1 MIRNRIKLEPIR
13 PKINILESLF
23 IMRKLFI
30 FIWLLIPL
38 GATAYHFGPGQ
49 QNLKFDQATQHI
61 DLAEK
66 HLTNKEFAEAVVEFD
81 EAISSLPNEDVS
93 TITKLRI
100 EKAKAQMQCSQLPE
114 AYKNLESMLSE
125 INADTNPKLIAEIKS
140 TLANAQY
147 YITWLMRL
155 EGHSREIWEPV
166 IESSRQNYYAAS
178 EFVKGEG
185 NQKLNNELLQN
196 LETSIKL
203 ARMDLDELQG
213 LPLPNQ

>member
-1 MIRNRIKLEPIR
+1 
-13 PKINILESLF
+13 
-23 IMRKLFI
+23 MRKLFI

-38 GATAYHFGPGQ
+38 GAAAYHFGPGQ
-49 QNLKFDQATQHI
+49 ESLKFDQAYQYVN
-61 DLAEK
+61 LAEK
-66 HLTNKEFAEAVVEFD
+66 HLRDKEFAEAVVDFD
-81 EAISSLPNEDVS
+81 KAISSLPNGDIS
-93 TITKLRI
+93 IAKKLRL

-125 INADTNPKLIAEIKS
+125 LNENTEPKIRAEIKS

-155 EGHSREIWEPV
+155 EGHPREVWEPV
-166 IESSRQNYYAAS
+166 IESSRQNYYAAA
-178 EFVKGEG
+178 EFTKSEG
-185 NQKLNNELLQN
+185 NQKTTDELLQN
-196 LETSIKL
+196 LEASIKL

>member
-1 MIRNRIKLEPIR
+1 
-13 PKINILESLF
+13 
-23 IMRKLFI
+23 MRKLFI

-38 GATAYHFGPGQ
+38 GAAAYHFGPGQ
-49 QNLKFDQATQHI
+49 ESLKFDQAYQHI

-66 HLTNKEFAEAVVEFD
+66 HLSDKEFAEAVVDFD
-81 EAISSLPNEDVS
+81 KAISSLPNGDIS
-93 TITKLRI
+93 IAKKLRL

-125 INADTNPKLIAEIKS
+125 LNENTEPKIRAEIKS

-155 EGHSREIWEPV
+155 EGHPREVWEPV
-166 IESSRQNYYAAS
+166 IESSRQNYYAAA
-178 EFVKGEG
+178 EFTKSEG
-185 NQKLNNELLQN
+185 NQKTTDELLQN
-196 LETSIKL
+196 LEASIKL

>member
-1 MIRNRIKLEPIR
+1 
-13 PKINILESLF
+13 
-23 IMRKLFI
+23 MRKLFI

-38 GATAYHFGPGQ
+38 GAAAYHFGPGQ
-49 QNLKFDQATQHI
+49 ESLKFDQAYQHI

-66 HLTNKEFAEAVVEFD
+66 HLSNKEFTEAVVDFD
-81 EAISSLPNEDVS
+81 KAISSLPSGDIS
-93 TITKLRI
+93 IAKKLRL

-125 INADTNPKLIAEIKS
+125 LNENTEPKIRAEIKS

-155 EGHSREIWEPV
+155 EGHPREVWEPV
-166 IESSRQNYYAAS
+166 IESSRQNYYAAA
-178 EFVKGEG
+178 EFTKSEG
-185 NQKLNNELLQN
+185 NQKTTDELLQN
-196 LETSIKL
+196 IEASIKL

>member
-1 MIRNRIKLEPIR
+1 
-13 PKINILESLF
+13 
-23 IMRKLFI
+23 MRKLFI

-38 GATAYHFGPGQ
+38 GAAAYHFGPGQ
-49 QNLKFDQATQHI
+49 ESLKLDQAYQHI
-61 DLAEK
+61 NLAEK
-66 HLTNKEFAEAVVEFD
+66 HLSDKEFAEAVVDFD
-81 EAISSLPNEDVS
+81 KAISSLPSSDISVAK
-93 TITKLRI
+93 KLRL

-125 INADTNPKLIAEIKS
+125 LNENTEPKIRAEIKS

-155 EGHSREIWEPV
+155 EGHPREVWEPV
-166 IESSRQNYYAAS
+166 IESSRQNYYAAA
-178 EFVKGEG
+178 EFTKSEG
-185 NQKLNNELLQN
+185 NQKTTDQLLQN
-196 LETSIKL
+196 LEASIKL

>member
-1 MIRNRIKLEPIR
+1 
-13 PKINILESLF
+13 
-23 IMRKLFI
+23 MRKLFI

-38 GATAYHFGPGQ
+38 GAAAYHFGPGQ
-49 QNLKFDQATQHI
+49 ESLKFDQAYQYI
-61 DLAEK
+61 NLAEK
-66 HLTNKEFAEAVVEFD
+66 HLNDKEFAEAVVDFD
-81 EAISSLPNEDVS
+81 KAINSLPNGDIS
-93 TITKLRI
+93 IAKKLRL

-125 INADTNPKLIAEIKS
+125 LNENTEPKIRAEIKS

-155 EGHSREIWEPV
+155 EGHPREVWEPV
-166 IESSRQNYYAAS
+166 IESSRQNYYAAA
-178 EFVKGEG
+178 EFTKSEG
-185 NQKLNNELLQN
+185 NQKTTDQLLQN
-196 LETSIKL
+196 LEASIKL

>member
-1 MIRNRIKLEPIR
+1 
-13 PKINILESLF
+13 
-23 IMRKLFI
+23 MRKLFI

-38 GATAYHFGPGQ
+38 GAAAYHFGPGQ
-49 QNLKFDQATQHI
+49 ESLKFDQAYQHI

-66 HLTNKEFAEAVVEFD
+66 HLSDKEFAEAVVDFD
-81 EAISSLPNEDVS
+81 KAISSLPSGDIS
-93 TITKLRI
+93 ISKKLRL

-125 INADTNPKLIAEIKS
+125 LNENTEPKIRAEIKS

-155 EGHSREIWEPV
+155 EGHPREVWEPV
-166 IESSRQNYYAAS
+166 IESSRQNYYAAA
-178 EFVKGEG
+178 EFTKSEG
-185 NQKLNNELLQN
+185 NQKTTDELLQN
-196 LETSIKL
+196 LEASIKL

>member
-1 MIRNRIKLEPIR
+1 
-13 PKINILESLF
+13 
-23 IMRKLFI
+23 MRKLFI

-38 GATAYHFGPGQ
+38 GAAAYHFGPGQ
-49 QNLKFDQATQHI
+49 ESLKFDQAYQHI

-66 HLTNKEFAEAVVEFD
+66 HLSDKEFAEAVVDFD
-81 EAISSLPNEDVS
+81 KAISSLPSGDIS
-93 TITKLRI
+93 IAKKLHL

-125 INADTNPKLIAEIKS
+125 LNENTEPKIRAEIKS

-155 EGHSREIWEPV
+155 EGHPREVWEPV
-166 IESSRQNYYAAS
+166 IESSRQNYYAAA
-178 EFVKGEG
+178 EFTKSEG
-185 NQKLNNELLQN
+185 NQKTTDELLQN
-196 LETSIKL
+196 LEASIKL

>member
-1 MIRNRIKLEPIR
+1 
-13 PKINILESLF
+13 
-23 IMRKLFI
+23 MRKLFI

-38 GATAYHFGPGQ
+38 GAAAYHFGPGQ
-49 QNLKFDQATQHI
+49 ESLKFDQAYQHI

-66 HLTNKEFAEAVVEFD
+66 HLSDKEFAEAVVDFD
-81 EAISSLPNEDVS
+81 KAISSLPSGDIS
-93 TITKLRI
+93 IAKKLRL

-125 INADTNPKLIAEIKS
+125 LNENTEPKIRAEIKS

-155 EGHSREIWEPV
+155 EGHPREVWEPV
-166 IESSRQNYYAAS
+166 IESSRQNYYAAA
-178 EFVKGEG
+178 EFTKSEG
-185 NQKLNNELLQN
+185 NQKTTDELLQN
-196 LETSIKL
+196 IEASIKL

>member
-1 MIRNRIKLEPIR
+1 
-13 PKINILESLF
+13 
-23 IMRKLFI
+23 MRKLFI

-38 GATAYHFGPGQ
+38 GAAAYHFGPGQ
-49 QNLKFDQATQHI
+49 ESLKFDQAYQHI
-61 DLAEK
+61 NLAEK
-66 HLTNKEFAEAVVEFD
+66 HLSDKEFAEAVVDFD
-81 EAISSLPNEDVS
+81 KAISSLPSSDISVAK
-93 TITKLRI
+93 KLRL

-125 INADTNPKLIAEIKS
+125 LNEDTEPKIRAEIKS

-155 EGHSREIWEPV
+155 EGHPREVWEPV
-166 IESSRQNYYAAS
+166 IESSRQNYYAAA
-178 EFVKGEG
+178 EFTKSEG
-185 NQKLNNELLQN
+185 NQKTTDELLQN
-196 LETSIKL
+196 IEASIKL

>member
-1 MIRNRIKLEPIR
+1 
-13 PKINILESLF
+13 
-23 IMRKLFI
+23 MRKLFI

-38 GATAYHFGPGQ
+38 GAAAYHFGPGQ
-49 QNLKFDQATQHI
+49 ESLKFDQAYQYI
-61 DLAEK
+61 NLAEK
-66 HLTNKEFAEAVVEFD
+66 HLSDKEFAEAVVDFD
-81 EAISSLPNEDVS
+81 KAISSLPNGDISIAKKVR
-93 TITKLRI
+93 L

-125 INADTNPKLIAEIKS
+125 LNENTEPKIRAEIKS

-155 EGHSREIWEPV
+155 EGHPREVWEPV
-166 IESSRQNYYAAS
+166 IESSRQNYYAAA
-178 EFVKGEG
+178 EFTKSEG
-185 NQKLNNELLQN
+185 NQKTTDELLQN
-196 LETSIKL
+196 LEASIKL